1 MSSLSTQHCEPC
13 ESGIGQLTQAAINTH
28 LTTLKGWAQ
37 ASDGIEKKW
46 KFNNYLQAQALVMAV
61 GEVAEAQGHHP
72 DITFGW
78 GYATI
83 RITTHAAQGL
93 TLNDFILAAKID
105 DLPQAQ

>member
-1 MSSLSTQHCEPC
+1 MSGLSTQHCEPC
-13 ESGIGQLTQAAINTH
+13 ESGIGKLSDAEIERQLAQVA
-28 LTTLKGWAQ
+28 GWKRFDNA
-37 ASDGIEKKW
+37 IEKQW

-61 GEVAEAQGHHP
+61 GEVAESQGHHP
-72 DITFGW
+72 DIAFGW

-83 RITTHAAQGL
+83 RVTTHAAQGL